1 MVERIKRLSMADER
15 SMNNG
20 MSDIF
25 QDAEPKEQE
34 NVPLVDE
41 NADMFELLGMSEEEK
56 EKAAKELREEDLEY
70 DKPAKNTDQNI
81 QTENAADSEEDRLNQ
96 MLDNMFAET
105 ANQEMKEDPS
115 QTDSN
120 SQEQTGEKPAQDLNR
135 DEIMNEEADSL
146 SEDQSEQTPKEDHSQ
161 PEVMPDPMDQVSQII
176 NQAKTTEEKN
186 EEQQVEPESSSSSV
200 PETEPEEEPL
210 DVSSDILEGIDFNED
225 LTQSEDQ
232 KEAYPDLVEEST
244 MSEKDRKKLQK
255 KQEREQKKAEKKRLR
270 MEKKKKAEPQEARDL
285 ADDISLS
292 LDEDLTMD
300 EDLSEQETGQP
311 KAPLKER
318 LSMLLFGPEEEEGP
332 TPEEIA
338 KKEAKKAKKEEKK
351 EAKAEKK
358 AQAKADKQVKKNQV
372 KEMAVV
378 KKAAKK
384 DKQEKIRLEEE
395 AEDAKERKVTK
406 NQVAVVAIILILLGV
421 TVVFGT
427 QQFNY
432 HMVVTRATTYFEM
445 QKYKKAYDQIVG
457 VEVKDR
463 DQQIKD
469 KIYCVM
475 YVQQQIDSYHN
486 FLKLQMYENGLD
498 SLIKGLRKY
507 DKHYEEAKEL
517 GIEKDLDYLRETIL
531 SELTVEYH
539 LSEAQVNEWMQL
551 DQASYT
557 AQLQNYVA
565 GMQFE

>member
-1 MVERIKRLSMADER
+1 MADER

-146 SEDQSEQTPKEDHSQ
+146 SEDQSEQTPEEDHSQ

-176 NQAKTTEEKN
+176 NQAKATEEKN

-244 MSEKDRKKLQK
+244 MSEKERKRLQK

-300 EDLSEQETGQP
+300 EDLSDQETGKP

-338 KKEAKKAKKEEKK
+338 KKEAKKAKKAEKK

-358 AQAKADKQVKKNQV
+358 AQAKADKQVKKNQA

-384 DKQEKIRLEEE
+384 DKQEQIRLEEE

>member
-1 MVERIKRLSMADER
+1 MADER

-81 QTENAADSEEDRLNQ
+81 QTENAADNEEDRLNQ

-176 NQAKTTEEKN
+176 NQAKATEEKN
-186 EEQQVEPESSSSSV
+186 EEQKVEPESSSSSV

-244 MSEKDRKKLQK
+244 MSEKERKRLQK

-300 EDLSEQETGQP
+300 EDLSGQETVQP

-338 KKEAKKAKKEEKK
+338 KKEAKKAKKAEKK
-351 EAKAEKK
+351 EAQAEKK
-358 AQAKADKQVKKNQV
+358 AQAKADKQVKKNQA

-384 DKQEKIRLEEE
+384 DKQEQIRLEEE

-486 FLKLQMYENGLD
+486 FLKLQMYEDGLD